1 MISGKRRKQ
10 CALLAVYSALST
22 GFKIED
28 ARSDVWILAHAD
40 LAFTVEIPNR
50 LRQGFEHIGSL
61 FFQNIVD
68 VVHRCDIGLSP
79 FKGFR
84 DAEQPHQVRV
94 VRMEELAVGT

>member
-1 MISGKRRKQ
+1 MIGGTTREP
-10 CALLAVYSALST
+10 CASLAKHSALST

-28 ARSDVWILAHAD
+28 ARSDVWILALAD
-40 LAFTVEIPNR
+40 LAFAVEIPNR

-68 VVHRCDIGLSP
+68 VVHRCDIGLAP

-84 DAEQPHQVRV
+84 DAEQPHKVRV
-94 VRMEELAVGT
+94 VCMEELAMGT